1 MSKPTKK
8 ILGGKKPSK
17 TRKNRKPLKKNKRKN
32 IKKGGLFG
40 LFETDYYSK
49 LFNDKGCYKVIREGH
64 KECVQDDVKKSKDD
78 LINLVAK
85 KDSKNDTYTL
95 IEKKFKV
102 LNIADMRSWLE
113 IVAEKKYAEIVRLGY
128 EDDIEQIGP
137 EYCKNP
143 QYEED
148 VELNELT
155 EKQVF
160 NRIVNKYNEKEA
172 EYCMRNKAGILYNS
186 DIVLFEGEKW
196 YRKKPI
202 PITRR
207 AIREKL
213 AEINSFIK
221 DGFDKLDLKR

>member
-172 EYCMRNKAGILYNS
+172 EYCMRNKAGGGFYNS
-186 DIVLFEGEKW
+186 DIVLFVNDGK
-196 YRKKPI
+196 YYGKT
-202 PITRR
+202 PITRK
-207 AIREKL
+207 AIRQKL
-213 AEINSFIK
+213 IEINSFIK
-221 DGFDKLDLKR
+221 DGFKLVLKR

>member
-32 IKKGGLFG
+32 IKKGGLGLFG

-49 LFNDKGCYKVIREGH
+49 LFNDKGCYKVRNN
-64 KECVQDDVKKSKDD
+64 CDYDDVKKSKNE
-78 LINLVAK
+78 LIDLVAI
-85 KDSKNDTYTL
+85 KDSKKTYTL

-102 LNIADMRSWLE
+102 LNINKMKSHIE
-113 IVAEKKYAEIVRLGY
+113 IVANKEYAEIVRKGY

-137 EYCKNP
+137 EYCKKP

-148 VELNELT
+148 VKLNELT

-172 EYCMRNKAGILYNS
+172 EYCMIKKPGGGFYNS
-186 DIVLFEGEKW
+186 DIVLFVNDGK
-196 YRKKPI
+196 YYGKT
-202 PITRR
+202 PITRK
-207 AIREKL
+207 AIRQKL
-213 AEINSFIK
+213 VEINSFIK
-221 DGFDKLDLKR
+221 DGFKLDLKR